1 MLSRTGSMARLSRD
15 IGFYNSVTSSCYARE
30 EVVLVATIL
39 IVEDEIPINELVRRN
54 LQSVGHRCISVF
66 DGKAALLELEQ
77 HEVDLVLLDIMLP
90 EMDGYE
96 VYQHICKTPTIFLTA
111 RSSLSDKVK
120 GLTLGADDYLVKPF
134 EMLELLA
141 RVDAV
146 LRRTK
151 KESKHFELDGVKID
165 FESRQVFLNEN
176 PVECTPKEFD
186 LLEVL
191 VNNRNIALSR
201 DKLLEL
207 AWGYD
212 YAGDTRTVD
221 VHIQKLRKKLDMD
234 GRIKTVYKLGYRL
247 EV

>member
-1 MLSRTGSMARLSRD
+1 M
-15 IGFYNSVTSSCYARE
+15 
-30 EVVLVATIL
+30 ATIL
-39 IVEDEIPINELVRRN
+39 IVEDEIPIHELIRRN
-54 LQSVGHRCISVF
+54 LQAVGHTCLSAF
-66 DGKAALLELEQ
+66 DGKEAIQIQAQ
-77 HEVDLVLLDIMLP
+77 KEVDLILLDIMLP
-90 EMDGYE
+90 ELDGYE
-96 VYQHICKTPTIFLTA
+96 VFHQLRGTPTIFLTA

-151 KESKHFELDGVKID
+151 KEGKSFELDSLRID
-165 FESRQVFLNEN
+165 FESRQAFVNEK
-176 PVECTPKEFD
+176 PVDCTPKEFD

-191 VNNRNIALSR
+191 VINRNIALSR
-201 DKLLEL
+201 EKLLEL

-212 YAGDTRTVD
+212 YVGDTRTVD
-221 VHIQKLRKKLDMD
+221 VHVQKLRKKLDMES
-234 GRIKTVYKLGYRL
+234 RIKTVYKMGYRL

>member
-1 MLSRTGSMARLSRD
+1 
-15 IGFYNSVTSSCYARE
+15 
-30 EVVLVATIL
+30 VATIL
-39 IVEDEIPINELVRRN
+39 IVEDEVSINELIKRN
-54 LQSVGHRCISVF
+54 LQSVGHTCISVF
-66 DGKAALLELEQ
+66 DGRAAIHELAQ
-77 HEVDLVLLDIMLP
+77 QEVDLVLLDIMLP
-90 EMDGYE
+90 EIDGYE
-96 VYQHICKTPTIFLTA
+96 VFQQIQGIPTIFLTA
-111 RSSLSDKVK
+111 RSNLSDKVK

-151 KESKHFELDGVKID
+151 KESKNFKLDGIKID
-165 FESRQVFLNEN
+165 FESRQVFLNEH

-201 DKLLEL
+201 DRLLEL

-212 YAGDTRTVD
+212 YVGDTRTVD
-221 VHIQKLRKKLDMD
+221 VHIQKLRKKLDMES
-234 GRIKTVYKLGYRL
+234 RIKTVYKMGYRL